1 MNPGFFFTYRIR
13 GNKIDIKLK
22 FRSFGPSGLI
32 LWSGKKD
39 MSSSAD
45 YLALGLKDGYL
56 NFQYNLGSGEVII
69 VYNITKLDDGKW
81 HSVRA
86 TR

>member
-1 MNPGFFFTYRIR
+1 MT
-13 GNKIDIKLK
+13 
-22 FRSFGPSGLI
+22 
-32 LWSGKKD
+32 
-39 MSSSAD
+39 SSAD

-86 TR
+86 TRYDKMLYCYFTAYNTDSTVIFRFNFSGWNKKDPLLLMVV

>member
-1 MNPGFFFTYRIR
+1 MT
-13 GNKIDIKLK
+13 
-22 FRSFGPSGLI
+22 
-32 LWSGKKD
+32 
-39 MSSSAD
+39 SSAD

-56 NFQYNLGSGEVII
+56 NFQYNLGSGEIII

-86 TR
+86 TRYSKMFSCYFSKYKIE